1 MAPEI
6 DVGAVLDRV
15 FRIYREQF
23 PVLIQC
29 SVIVFG
35 LIGILNVA
43 ITAASAA
50 LALIV
55 LLITLVGTFIFTG
68 AIIELVA
75 DIQDDRRD
83 LSVGELFSS
92 VLPVLGQLVLVG
104 LVAGIGTGIG
114 FVFLIIPGLILL
126 TIWSVAAPVVVL
138 ERPGGLRALGRSRE
152 LVRGNGWRVFAVI
165 FVLFALVAVVSFVIE
180 IGFSF
185 SSAVVSALVASVVTI
200 FTAPV
205 QALGSAVLYFALRP
219 PEPAPTP
226 ADPGIGVG

>member
-43 ITAASAA
+43 ITAASST
-50 LALIV
+50 LELIV

-83 LSVGELFSS
+83 MSVGELFGS

-180 IGFSF
+180 IAFSF
-185 SSAVVSALVASVVTI
+185 SGAVVSALVASVVTI

-205 QALGSAVLYFALRP
+205 QALGAGVLYFALRP
-219 PEPAPTP
+219 AEPAATP
-226 ADPGIGVG
+226 ADAGIGVG

>member
-1 MAPEI
+1 MNPEI
-6 DVGAVLDRV
+6 EVGAILDRV

-75 DIQDDRRD
+75 DVQDNRRD
-83 LSVGELFSS
+83 MSVGELFGS

-104 LVAGIGTGIG
+104 LVAGIGTGLG
-114 FVFLIIPGLILL
+114 FVLLIIPGLILL

-165 FVLFALVAVVSFVIE
+165 FVLFAFVAVVSFVIE
-180 IGFSF
+180 LAFSF

-205 QALGSAVLYFALRP
+205 QALGAGVLYFALRP
-219 PEPAPTP
+219 TEPAATP
-226 ADPGIGVG
+226 ADPGVGVG

>member
-1 MAPEI
+1 VSPEI
-6 DVGAVLDRV
+6 DVGAILDRV
-15 FRIYREQF
+15 FRIYRDQF

-43 ITAASAA
+43 ITAASSA

-75 DIQDDRRD
+75 DIQDNRRD
-83 LSVGELFSS
+83 LSVGELFGS
-92 VLPVLGQLVLVG
+92 VLPVLGQLILVG
-104 LVAGIGTGIG
+104 LVAGICTGIG
-114 FVFLIIPGLILL
+114 FVLVIVPGLILL

-180 IGFSF
+180 LAFSF

-200 FTAPV
+200 FTAPI
-205 QALGSAVLYFALRP
+205 QALGAAVLYFALRP
-219 PEPAPTP
+219 AEPAAAPEE
-226 ADPGIGVG
+226 AGLGVS